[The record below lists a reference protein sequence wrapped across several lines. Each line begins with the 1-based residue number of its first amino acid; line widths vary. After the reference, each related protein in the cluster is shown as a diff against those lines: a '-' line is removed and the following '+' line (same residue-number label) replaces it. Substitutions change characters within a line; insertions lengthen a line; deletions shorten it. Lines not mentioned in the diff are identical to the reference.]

1 MSPLPMRAEDGGWL
15 VLSLA
20 FALGACIGSFL
31 NVCIYRLPQDESVLR
46 PASRCPGCGTPI
58 AWRDNIPL
66 LSWFLLGARCRACR
80 ASIPARYPLVEAAT
94 GALAVLALVAFG
106 PSPAA
111 GVAFLFT
118 AALLLITFVDLDHR
132 LIPDEVSLPGIVV
145 GLGAAFLPGGIGPLD
160 ALAGAILGGG
170 VLWAVAW
177 TYERL
182 TGVEGMGFGDVKL
195 LAMIGAF
202 LGWQAIPAVL
212 VVSSLTGSLAGIAVL
227 FTGRGRRRMRRVARR
242 LGAGAVLPFVRRAP
256 RRTEIPLGR
265 FDAARA
271 LCETRDRAGALLST
285 RWLPPG
291 VGFAALP
298 ARSRVLFGGL
308 GSAENATITLAAG
321 ARTRSVIVNQRGR
334 VRVQ

>member
-1 MSPLPMRAEDGGWL
+1 MPAVLSSMSPLLMRAEDGGWL

-106 PSPAA
+106 PSPVAA
-111 GVAFLFT
+111 VAFLFT

-132 LIPDEVSLPGIVV
+132 FIPDEVSLPGIVV

-242 LGAGAVLPFVRRAP
+242 LGAGAVLPFVRRAA
-256 RRTEIPLGR
+256 RRTEIPFGPFLALG
-265 FDAARA
+265 AVLA
-271 LCETRDRAGALLST
+271 LYHPSVT
-285 RWLPPG
+285 LPW
-291 VGFAALP
+291 
-298 ARSRVLFGGL
+298 RL
-308 GSAENATITLAAG
+308 G
-321 ARTRSVIVNQRGR
+321 
-334 VRVQ
+334 